1 MNDQDINISKTKNN
15 IPNPNASYSVNEEI
29 ANSVSHGIG
38 ALLSVAG
45 LTLLLVSASEIE
57 NTALLFS
64 YIVYGLSL
72 MSLFLASTLYHA
84 FSQPQ
89 IKKLFKLFDH
99 CAIYLL
105 IAGTYTPL
113 MAVTLG
119 GTLGFSMLAIIWA
132 LALLGI
138 GFKMKFGSQYK
149 IISLGTYLGMGFIA
163 LFFIPTLYDAL
174 SHNGFLFLAFGGLSY
189 ASGVYFY
196 VNKKIPFNHAIWHLF
211 VLGGAISHFFMIY
224 FYA

>member
-1 MNDQDINISKTKNN
+1 MNNKDMNSTSTKL
-15 IPNPNASYSVNEEI
+15 ASYSVNEEI

-57 NTALLFS
+57 SLTLLFS
-64 YIVYGLSL
+64 VLVYGLSL
-72 MSLFLASTLYHA
+72 TSLFLASTLYHA
-84 FSQPQ
+84 FHQPQ
-89 IKKLFKLFDH
+89 IKTLFKLFDH

-119 GTLGFSMLAIIWA
+119 GTLGFAMLGVIWF

-138 GFKMKFGSQYK
+138 GFKIKFGSQYK
-149 IISLGTYLGMGFIA
+149 IISLGTYLGMGFIS
-163 LFFIPTLYDAL
+163 LFFINNLYEAL
-174 SHNGFLFLAFGGLSY
+174 EHNGFILLALGGLSY

-196 VNKKIPFNHAIWHLF
+196 VNKKISFNHAIWHMF
-211 VLGGAISHFFMIY
+211 VLGGAICHFFMIY
-224 FYA
+224 FYV

>member
-1 MNDQDINISKTKNN
+1 MNNKYIKTPTTKL
-15 IPNPNASYSVNEEI
+15 ASYSVNEEI

-57 NTALLFS
+57 SLTLLFS
-64 YIVYGLSL
+64 YLVYGLSL
-72 MSLFLASTLYHA
+72 TSLFLASTLYHA
-84 FSQPQ
+84 FNQPQ
-89 IKKLFKLFDH
+89 VKKLFKLFDH

-119 GTLGFSMLAIIWA
+119 GTLGFVMLTVIWF

-138 GFKMKFGSQYK
+138 GFKIKFGSQYK
-149 IISLGTYLGMGFIA
+149 IISLATYLGMGFIS
-163 LFFIPTLYDAL
+163 LFFISRLYDAL
-174 SHNGFLFLAFGGLSY
+174 EHNGFMLLAFGGLSY

-196 VNKKIPFNHAIWHLF
+196 VNKKIPFNHAIWHMF
-211 VLGGAISHFFMIY
+211 VLGGAICHFFMIY
-224 FYA
+224 FYV

>member
-1 MNDQDINISKTKNN
+1 MNK
-15 IPNPNASYSVNEEI
+15 PAPHPVPSYSVNEEI

-45 LTLLLVSASEIE
+45 LTLLLVSAAEA
-57 NTALLFS
+57 NNLTLLFS
-64 YIVYGLSL
+64 FLVYGISL

-84 FSQPQ
+84 FHQPQ
-89 IKKLFKLFDH
+89 VKMVFKLFDH

-119 GTLGFSMLAIIWA
+119 GALGYSMLGVIWF
-132 LALLGI
+132 LAALGI
-138 GFKMKFGSQYK
+138 GFKIKFGSQYK
-149 IISLGTYLGMGFIA
+149 IISLATYLGMGFIS
-163 LFFIPTLYDAL
+163 LFFITSLYQAL
-174 SHNGFLFLAFGGLSY
+174 EHAGFMLLAFGGLSY

-211 VLGGAISHFFMIY
+211 VLGGAVCHFFMIY
-224 FYA
+224 FYV